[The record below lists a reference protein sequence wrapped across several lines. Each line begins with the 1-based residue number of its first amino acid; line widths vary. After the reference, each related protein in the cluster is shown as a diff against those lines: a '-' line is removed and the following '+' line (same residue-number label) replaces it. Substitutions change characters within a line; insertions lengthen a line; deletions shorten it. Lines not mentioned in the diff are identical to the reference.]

1 MKNIDFYAKIRIN
14 NLLQTENER
23 NTTISTN
30 FNGGNNTRNDRRNDK
45 DKVLI
50 NERIRA
56 AEVRLI
62 DEEGVNHG
70 VIATDEALRMAY
82 AKDLDL
88 VIMNA
93 TQAPPVAKI
102 MNYGKYKYEQ
112 EKKAKEAKKKQ
123 HTVEVKEVKIRYK
136 IDTHDYQVRIKSI
149 QKFLSQGNK
158 VKIAVML
165 RGREMQHTNL
175 AFDLL
180 NRFVEDLAD
189 SGAVVEKKPQVEGRN
204 VTLYLAPQ

>member
-70 VIATDEALRMAY
+70 VIAPDEALRMAY

-189 SGAVVEKKPQVEGRN
+189 SGVVEKKPQVEGRN

>member
-1 MKNIDFYAKIRIN
+1 MQKLELTICYK
-14 NLLQTENER
+14 QKNER

-30 FNGGNNTRNDRRNDK
+30 FNGGNNMRNDRRNDK
-45 DKVLI
+45 DKVLM